1 MISSFLTVLYRKNEY
16 NAHCYMTETFR
27 LDTFTNSLIYGNIVK
42 VYTLKD
48 GVLRNDDWIV
58 FDYME

>member
-1 MISSFLTVLYRKNEY
+1 
-16 NAHCYMTETFR
+16 MTETFR